1 MLQSKKIVPVIA
13 VLTLLACLF
22 TGVFMLC
29 PQVLHITPSY
39 SQPDYE
45 ALFDPLSVM
54 TVDMLISLPAAAMVR
69 TAPMGAQPAAVC
81 LRS

>member
-13 VLTLLACLF
+13 VITLLACVF
-22 TGVFMLC
+22 TMVFMLC

-54 TVDMLISLPAAAMVR
+54 TVDITVDEEEWAEMLENAIN
-69 TAPMGAQPAAVC
+69 
-81 LRS
+81 